1 MGKTS
6 EIQDL
11 TEWRDVLCQWFGKLN
26 IANVNHPQI
35 SMSTLKFLNL
45 ISMIPLSFS
54 FGLNDKLISKFI
66 QNTSNQEWIAQLV
79 RKATILE
86 ELI

>member
-1 MGKTS
+1 MGKFS

-11 TEWRDVLCQWFGKLN
+11 TERRDVLCQWFGKLN
-26 IANVNHPQI
+26 IINVNHPQI
-35 SMSTLKFLNL
+35 AMTTLKFLNL

-54 FGLNDKLISKFI
+54 FGENDKLTSKFI
-66 QNTSNQEWIAQLV
+66 QNTSNQEWTPQLV
-79 RKATILE
+79 TKAMILE

>member
-11 TEWRDVLCQWFGKLN
+11 TKWRDVLCQWFGKLN

>member
-66 QNTSNQEWIAQLV
+66 QNTSNQEWTAQLV
-79 RKATILE
+79 RKETILE

>member
-11 TEWRDVLCQWFGKLN
+11 TEWRDVLCQLFGKLN
-26 IANVNHPQI
+26 IVNVNHPQI

-54 FGLNDKLISKFI
+54 FG
-66 QNTSNQEWIAQLV
+66 
-79 RKATILE
+79 
-86 ELI
+86 

>member
-1 MGKTS
+1 MGKIS

-11 TEWRDVLCQWFGKLN
+11 TEWRDVLYWWFGKLN
-26 IANVNHPQI
+26 IVNVNHPQI

-45 ISMIPLSFS
+45 ISTIHLSFS
-54 FGLNDKLISKFI
+54 FGENDKLTSKFM
-66 QNTSNQEWIAQLV
+66 QNTSNQEWTAQLV
-79 RKATILE
+79 TKAMILE